1 MPSIHDLNVATE
13 LPLVQG
19 FADVTP
25 DAVAELASLV
35 VQRRIATGD
44 LAAEQG
50 QVPIGLCL
58 LVRGA
63 VKTVHMVG
71 ASPGRVGR
79 VLDVM
84 RASCIIPDASVF
96 DGLPSDA
103 SVVALRSSHL
113 FVLER
118 RALLKLMAAHAS
130 LDRALFGRFVRE
142 SRSHARRVD
151 ELACGPVEER
161 LLRLLEGLSAQHGT
175 PLGHGRFV
183 ALPLRRRDL
192 GEHGERDHRDG
203 EPPPGQARARGE
215 GPQHAQRHL
224 VAGRRP
230 ARADRDLRPDALRRR
245 RRVDVAHAPCSA

>member
-1 MPSIHDLNVATE
+1 MPSIHDLNVASE

-19 FADVTP
+19 FEEVLP
-25 DAVAELASLV
+25 DALAELATLV
-35 VQRRIATGD
+35 VQRRVATGD
-44 LAAEQG
+44 LATEQG
-50 QVPIGLCL
+50 QVPLGLCL

-63 VKTVHMVG
+63 AKTVRTLG
-71 ASPGRVGR
+71 ASRGRVER

-84 RASCIIPDASVF
+84 RASCIVADASVF

-118 RALLKLMAAHAS
+118 RALLKLMTSHPS
-130 LDRALFGRFVRE
+130 LDRALFGRFVHE

-161 LLRLLEGLSAQHGT
+161 VLRLLEGLSAQHGT

-192 GEHGERDHRDG
+192 ASMVNSTTETVSRLLAKLEREGKVRSTRNG
-203 EPPPGQARARGE
+203 IWWRGVVRRAPAAAPEP
-215 GPQHAQRHL
+215 
-224 VAGRRP
+224 
-230 ARADRDLRPDALRRR
+230 
-245 RRVDVAHAPCSA
+245 AP

>member
-183 ALPLRRRDL
+183 ALPLRRRDSASTANATTETVSRL
-192 GEHGERDHRDG
+192 LAKLEREGKVRSTRNG
-203 EPPPGQARARGE
+203 IWWRGVVRR
-215 GPQHAQRHL
+215 GPTAISD
-224 VAGRRP
+224 P
-230 ARADRDLRPDALRRR
+230 TP
-245 RRVDVAHAPCSA
+245 